1 MSKIRPTGALI
12 QYKNIKTTCRWSLLL
27 TLDHMYTYRK
37 NIQPTQVILPAWQ
50 LQMRAPRGAPVQ
62 LTATALQHVI
72 LRTEQL
78 SLFYMHVHCWFP
90 TEKHCKNWNLFQRCK
105 CDGWYPTHR
114 LNSIRH
120 ATLSQ
125 ARVKGCCWWHRAPS
139 GLLDEKFFCTV
150 TLLRSIR
157 HWLSLH
163 RPDGSEPGVSWV
175 LYRPAQ
181 DQACGSGSSILTTK
195 PRLSVFYVEV

>member
-125 ARVKGCCWWHRAPS
+125 ARVKGCCWWHRAP
-139 GLLDEKFFCTV
+139 L
-150 TLLRSIR
+150 
-157 HWLSLH
+157 
-163 RPDGSEPGVSWV
+163 
-175 LYRPAQ
+175 RPAGWEILLYSNAATINQ
-181 DQACGSGSSILTTK
+181 TLIVSPQAWWKRAWCQ
-195 PRLSVFYVEV
+195 LSAI